1 MGIGGISIWQILIV
15 LILILL
21 LFGGTKRIK
30 SLGSDLAK
38 TIKSFRKTMDE
49 EDKDNNYLMFDI
61 GFFELLLVLLVGL
74 VVLGPKRL
82 PEAIKSI
89 SKSLLWIKKQANRSK
104 QEMGKAFGLNEIYQD
119 SRNEEILKDLEDSN
133 K

>member
-1 MGIGGISIWQILIV
+1 
-15 LILILL
+15 
-21 LFGGTKRIK
+21 
-30 SLGSDLAK
+30 
-38 TIKSFRKTMDE
+38 
-49 EDKDNNYLMFDI
+49 MFDI

-89 SKSLLWIKKQANRSK
+89 SRYLLWIKKQANRSK

-119 SRNEEILKDLEDSN
+119 SRNEEILKDLEDSD

>member
-1 MGIGGISIWQILIV
+1 
-15 LILILL
+15 
-21 LFGGTKRIK
+21 
-30 SLGSDLAK
+30 
-38 TIKSFRKTMDE
+38 
-49 EDKDNNYLMFDI
+49 MFDI
-61 GFFELLLVLLVGL
+61 GFFELLLILLVGL

-82 PEAIKSI
+82 PEAVKSI
-89 SKSLLWIKKQANRSK
+89 SRSLLWIKKQVNRSK

>member
-1 MGIGGISIWQILIV
+1 
-15 LILILL
+15 
-21 LFGGTKRIK
+21 
-30 SLGSDLAK
+30 
-38 TIKSFRKTMDE
+38 
-49 EDKDNNYLMFDI
+49 MFEI

-74 VVLGPKRL
+74 VILGPKRL

-89 SKSLLWIKKQANRSK
+89 SRSLLWIKKQVNRSK

>member
-1 MGIGGISIWQILIV
+1 
-15 LILILL
+15 
-21 LFGGTKRIK
+21 
-30 SLGSDLAK
+30 
-38 TIKSFRKTMDE
+38 
-49 EDKDNNYLMFDI
+49 MFDI

-89 SKSLLWIKKQANRSK
+89 SRSLLWIKNQTNRSK
-104 QEMGKAFGLNEIYQD
+104 QEIGKAFGLNEIYQD

>member
-1 MGIGGISIWQILIV
+1 
-15 LILILL
+15 
-21 LFGGTKRIK
+21 
-30 SLGSDLAK
+30 
-38 TIKSFRKTMDE
+38 
-49 EDKDNNYLMFDI
+49 MFDI

-89 SKSLLWIKKQANRSK
+89 SRSLLWIKKQVNRSK
-104 QEMGKAFGLNEIYQD
+104 QEMGKTFGLNEIYQD

>member
-1 MGIGGISIWQILIV
+1 
-15 LILILL
+15 
-21 LFGGTKRIK
+21 
-30 SLGSDLAK
+30 
-38 TIKSFRKTMDE
+38 
-49 EDKDNNYLMFDI
+49 MFDI

-89 SKSLLWIKKQANRSK
+89 SRSLLWLKKQTNRSK
-104 QEMGKAFGLNEIYQD
+104 QEIGKAFGLNEIYQD
-119 SRNEEILKDLEDSN
+119 SRNEEILKDLKDSN

>member
-1 MGIGGISIWQILIV
+1 
-15 LILILL
+15 
-21 LFGGTKRIK
+21 
-30 SLGSDLAK
+30 
-38 TIKSFRKTMDE
+38 
-49 EDKDNNYLMFDI
+49 MFDI

-74 VVLGPKRL
+74 VILGPKRL

-89 SKSLLWIKKQANRSK
+89 SSSLLWIKKQANRSK
-104 QEMGKAFGLNEIYQD
+104 QEMAKAFGLNEIYQD

>member
-1 MGIGGISIWQILIV
+1 
-15 LILILL
+15 
-21 LFGGTKRIK
+21 
-30 SLGSDLAK
+30 
-38 TIKSFRKTMDE
+38 
-49 EDKDNNYLMFDI
+49 MFDI

-74 VVLGPKRL
+74 VILGPKRL

-89 SKSLLWIKKQANRSK
+89 SRYLLWIKKQANRSK
-104 QEMGKAFGLNEIYQD
+104 QEMGKAFGLNEIYKD

>member
-1 MGIGGISIWQILIV
+1 
-15 LILILL
+15 
-21 LFGGTKRIK
+21 
-30 SLGSDLAK
+30 
-38 TIKSFRKTMDE
+38 
-49 EDKDNNYLMFDI
+49 MFDI

-74 VVLGPKRL
+74 VVLGPNRL

-89 SKSLLWIKKQANRSK
+89 SRSLLWIKKQVNRSK
-104 QEMGKAFGLNEIYQD
+104 QEIGKAFGLNEIYQD

>member
-1 MGIGGISIWQILIV
+1 
-15 LILILL
+15 
-21 LFGGTKRIK
+21 
-30 SLGSDLAK
+30 
-38 TIKSFRKTMDE
+38 
-49 EDKDNNYLMFDI
+49 MFDI

-74 VVLGPKRL
+74 VVLGPNRL

-89 SKSLLWIKKQANRSK
+89 SRSLLWIKKQANRSK
-104 QEMGKAFGLNEIYQD
+104 QEMGKVFGLNEIYQD

>member
-1 MGIGGISIWQILIV
+1 
-15 LILILL
+15 
-21 LFGGTKRIK
+21 
-30 SLGSDLAK
+30 
-38 TIKSFRKTMDE
+38 
-49 EDKDNNYLMFDI
+49 MFDI

-82 PEAIKSI
+82 PETIKSI
-89 SKSLLWIKKQANRSK
+89 SRSLLWIKKQANRSK
-104 QEMGKAFGLNEIYQD
+104 QEMAKAFGLNEIYQD

>member
-1 MGIGGISIWQILIV
+1 
-15 LILILL
+15 
-21 LFGGTKRIK
+21 
-30 SLGSDLAK
+30 
-38 TIKSFRKTMDE
+38 
-49 EDKDNNYLMFDI
+49 MFDI
-61 GFFELLLVLLVGL
+61 GFFELLFVLLVGL

-89 SKSLLWIKKQANRSK
+89 SRSLLWIKKQVNRSK

>member
-1 MGIGGISIWQILIV
+1 
-15 LILILL
+15 
-21 LFGGTKRIK
+21 
-30 SLGSDLAK
+30 
-38 TIKSFRKTMDE
+38 
-49 EDKDNNYLMFDI
+49 MFDL

-89 SKSLLWIKKQANRSK
+89 SRSLLWIKKQVNRSK

-119 SRNEEILKDLEDSN
+119 SRNEEILKDLNDSN

>member
-1 MGIGGISIWQILIV
+1 
-15 LILILL
+15 
-21 LFGGTKRIK
+21 
-30 SLGSDLAK
+30 
-38 TIKSFRKTMDE
+38 
-49 EDKDNNYLMFDI
+49 MFDI
-61 GFFELLLVLLVGL
+61 GFFELLLILLVGL

-89 SKSLLWIKKQANRSK
+89 SRSLLWIKKQVNRSK

>member
-1 MGIGGISIWQILIV
+1 
-15 LILILL
+15 
-21 LFGGTKRIK
+21 
-30 SLGSDLAK
+30 
-38 TIKSFRKTMDE
+38 
-49 EDKDNNYLMFDI
+49 MFDI

-74 VVLGPKRL
+74 VVLGPKKL

-89 SKSLLWIKKQANRSK
+89 SRSLLWIKKQTNRSK
-104 QEMGKAFGLNEIYQD
+104 QEIGKAFGLNDIYQD

>member
-1 MGIGGISIWQILIV
+1 
-15 LILILL
+15 
-21 LFGGTKRIK
+21 
-30 SLGSDLAK
+30 
-38 TIKSFRKTMDE
+38 
-49 EDKDNNYLMFDI
+49 MFDI

-89 SKSLLWIKKQANRSK
+89 SRSLLWIKKQVNRSK
-104 QEMGKAFGLNEIYQD
+104 QEMAKSFGLNEIYQD

>member
-1 MGIGGISIWQILIV
+1 
-15 LILILL
+15 
-21 LFGGTKRIK
+21 
-30 SLGSDLAK
+30 
-38 TIKSFRKTMDE
+38 
-49 EDKDNNYLMFDI
+49 MFDI

-74 VVLGPKRL
+74 VLLGPKRL

-89 SKSLLWIKKQANRSK
+89 SRSLLWIKKQVNRSK

>member
-1 MGIGGISIWQILIV
+1 
-15 LILILL
+15 
-21 LFGGTKRIK
+21 
-30 SLGSDLAK
+30 
-38 TIKSFRKTMDE
+38 
-49 EDKDNNYLMFDI
+49 MFDI

-89 SKSLLWIKKQANRSK
+89 SRSLLWIKKQTNRSK
-104 QEMGKAFGLNEIYQD
+104 QEIGKAFGLNEIYQD

>member
-1 MGIGGISIWQILIV
+1 
-15 LILILL
+15 
-21 LFGGTKRIK
+21 
-30 SLGSDLAK
+30 
-38 TIKSFRKTMDE
+38 
-49 EDKDNNYLMFDI
+49 MFDI

-74 VVLGPKRL
+74 VVMGPKRL

-89 SKSLLWIKKQANRSK
+89 SRSLLWIKKQVNRSK

>member
-1 MGIGGISIWQILIV
+1 
-15 LILILL
+15 
-21 LFGGTKRIK
+21 
-30 SLGSDLAK
+30 
-38 TIKSFRKTMDE
+38 
-49 EDKDNNYLMFDI
+49 MFDI

-74 VVLGPKRL
+74 VVIGPKRL

-89 SKSLLWIKKQANRSK
+89 SRSLLWIKKQTNRSK
-104 QEMGKAFGLNEIYQD
+104 QEIGKAFGLNDIYQD

>member
-1 MGIGGISIWQILIV
+1 
-15 LILILL
+15 
-21 LFGGTKRIK
+21 
-30 SLGSDLAK
+30 
-38 TIKSFRKTMDE
+38 
-49 EDKDNNYLMFDI
+49 MFDI

-89 SKSLLWIKKQANRSK
+89 ARSLLWIKRQANRSK